1 MFSRLAL
8 CALLLPT
15 AALSLDRLPTGV
27 RLDPVVA
34 GAPLG
39 NMPLAMALAPDHR
52 HVAVLM
58 CGYREQGLQIVD
70 RTTGKVTQTLAQP
83 AAFLGIAFAPDG
95 KTLWTSGGN
104 DDSLDRYTWSEG
116 KATLDR
122 RIELRAKANP
132 KDGGTSYPAGIAF
145 SRDGR
150 FLYAA
155 ENLADTVAVVDTS
168 SGEVVQHVQT
178 DRYPYAIA
186 VAPDGN
192 VWVSS
197 WGDNTVLRFRPG
209 RSGFLTRTARVEVG
223 RHPSAILVTNNR
235 LFAVS
240 ASTDSIA
247 IVDTKT
253 LRVTG
258 RISDPPPHGVRE
270 GSTPNALALSGD
282 RLYVAE
288 GDNNAVAVVS
298 VTAGKLLG
306 RVPVEWYPAALAFDG
321 GDLLVLNAK
330 GRGTAP
336 NPQRPQPGKGPN
348 GPQYTLSQ
356 IHGTLATLQPSWSA
370 AALQR
375 LSARV
380 ARANGWNARAAAAKY
395 PPFRHVIYVIKE
407 NRTYDQ
413 IFGDVNAADGD
424 PSLLFF
430 GRDVTPNHHALAERF
445 GIFDRFFVNAEV
457 SADGHNWS
465 TAAYVTD
472 YTTKTVPSEYSSR
485 GRSYDYEGTNRR
497 QIVDDDDDAAAPSAG
512 YLWDLAARKGITYRD
527 YGEFTAAAG
536 ELLNTVDTRNHLTR
550 RALVGHTDIDF
561 PGFDLTISD
570 QKRIDLWLDEFRKL
584 DELPALEIIRLPNDH
599 TDGAKANAPTPRA
612 YMADNDLA
620 LGRLIDAL
628 SHSRWWR
635 DTAVFVL
642 EDDAQNGPDHVDSHR
657 SVLLVLSAYNK
668 PGVVHRFVNT
678 TDVLATMEEI
688 LGLDSLSQFDRFSR
702 PLGDV
707 FTSTPDLRPYD
718 VLTPAVSLDEKNPP
732 DTKAAKQSAQL
743 DFSAPDRAD
752 DDTLNRILWTTIK
765 GDVPYPA
772 ATRAPAE
779 GTR

>member
-1 MFSRLAL
+1 MARRLL
-8 CALLLPT
+8 VLIVFVPT
-15 AALSLDRLPTGV
+15 ALFALDRLPTGAT
-27 RLDPVVA
+27 LDPVVA
-34 GAPLG
+34 GVPLG

-58 CGYREQGLQIVD
+58 CGYRQQGLQIVD
-70 RTTGKVTQTLAQP
+70 RTTGTVTQTIEQP

-95 KTLWTSGGN
+95 KSLWTSGGN
-104 DDSLDRYTWSEG
+104 DDALFRYTWSDG
-116 KATLDR
+116 RAALDR
-122 RIELRAKANP
+122 RIELRAKAKP
-132 KDGGTSYPAGIAF
+132 KDGGLSYPAGIAF
-145 SRDGR
+145 SHDGR

-155 ENLADTVAVVDTS
+155 ENLGDTIAVVDTA
-168 SGEVVQHVQT
+168 SGDVVQRVQT
-178 DRYPYAIA
+178 DRYPYAVA
-186 VAPDGN
+186 VAADGD

-197 WGDNTVLRFRPG
+197 WGDNTVLRFHPRRG
-209 RSGFLTRTARVEVG
+209 GFLTRTARVAVG
-223 RHPSAILVTNNR
+223 RHPSAILVTKDR

-247 IVDTKT
+247 IVDAKT

-288 GDNNAVAVVS
+288 ADNNAIAVVS
-298 VTAGKLLG
+298 VATRKVVG

-321 GDLLVLNAK
+321 SDLVVLNAK

-348 GPQYTLSQ
+348 GPQYTLAQ
-356 IHGTLATLQPSWSA
+356 IHGTLATLKPAWSEA
-370 AALQR
+370 ELSH

-380 ARANGWNARAAAAKY
+380 TRANHWNAAATAPKY

-413 IFGDVNAADGD
+413 LFGDVREADGD

-430 GRDVTPNHHALAERF
+430 GRNVTPNHHALAERF

-472 YTTKTVPSEYSSR
+472 YTAKTVPSEYSSR
-485 GRSYDYEGTNRR
+485 GRSYDYEGTNRK
-497 QIVDDDDDAAAPSAG
+497 QVVDDDDDVASPSAG
-512 YLWDLAARKGITYRD
+512 YLWDLAARKGITWRD
-527 YGEFTAAAG
+527 YGEFVTAPGDLLDAA
-536 ELLNTVDTRNHLTR
+536 DTRNHITR
-550 RALVGHTDIDF
+550 RALLGHTNIDY
-561 PGFDLTISD
+561 PGFDLKIAD
-570 QKRIDLWLDEFRKL
+570 QKRIDIWLDEFRKF
-584 DELPALEIIRLPNDH
+584 DELPSLEIIRLPNDH
-599 TDGAKANAPTPRA
+599 TDAATAGSPTPRA

-635 DTAVFVL
+635 DTVVFVL

-657 SVLLVLSAYNK
+657 SVLLVVSAYNK

-678 TDVLATMEEI
+678 TDVIATMEEI
-688 LGLDSLSQFDRFSR
+688 LGLDTLSQFDRFSR
-702 PLGDV
+702 PLRDV
-707 FTSTPDLRPYD
+707 FSTTPDLRPFD
-718 VLTPAVSLDEKNPP
+718 ALKAEVPLDETNPP
-732 DTKAAKQSAQL
+732 NTKAAKESAQL
-743 DFSAPDRAD
+743 DFSGADRAD
-752 DDTLNRILWTTIK
+752 DDTFNRILWSMIK
-765 GDVPYPA
+765 GDIPYPVPA
-772 ATRAPAE
+772 RAPAE